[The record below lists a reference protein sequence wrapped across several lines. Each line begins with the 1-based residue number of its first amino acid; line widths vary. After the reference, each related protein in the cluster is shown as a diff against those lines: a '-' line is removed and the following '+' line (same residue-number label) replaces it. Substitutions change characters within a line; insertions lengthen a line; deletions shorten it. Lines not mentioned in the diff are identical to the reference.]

1 MKDAEVKAM
10 ETQIKQREEQKSKD
24 LEMLNN
30 RLNQKQQD
38 LSNLMKSSVEGRRT
52 LSAQHSSEVILLQ
65 KKTRLVTC
73 ITMKVRDLLST
84 KITKL

>member
-1 MKDAEVKAM
+1 M
-10 ETQIKQREEQKSKD
+10 ETQMKQREEQKSKD

-73 ITMKVRDLLST
+73 ITMKVRDLLYT
-84 KITKL
+84 KMTKL

>member
-1 MKDAEVKAM
+1 M
-10 ETQIKQREEQKSKD
+10 ETQMKQREEQKSKD

-52 LSAQHSSEVILLQ
+52 LSAQHSSEVVLLQ

-73 ITMKVRDLLST
+73 ITMKVRDLLYT
-84 KITKL
+84 KMTKL

>member
-10 ETQIKQREEQKSKD
+10 KTQMKQREEQKSKD

-73 ITMKVRDLLST
+73 ITMKVRDLLYT
-84 KITKL
+84 KMTKL

>member
-10 ETQIKQREEQKSKD
+10 ETQMKQREEQKSKD

-52 LSAQHSSEVILLQ
+52 LSAQHSSEVVLLQ

>member
-10 ETQIKQREEQKSKD
+10 ETQMKQREEQKSKD

-52 LSAQHSSEVILLQ
+52 LSAQHSSEVVLLQ

-73 ITMKVRDLLST
+73 ITMKVRDLLYT
-84 KITKL
+84 KMTKL

>member
-10 ETQIKQREEQKSKD
+10 ETQMKQREEQKSKD

-73 ITMKVRDLLST
+73 ITMKVRDLLYT
-84 KITKL
+84 KMTKL

>member
-1 MKDAEVKAM
+1 M
-10 ETQIKQREEQKSKD
+10 ETQMKQREEQKSKD

-52 LSAQHSSEVILLQ
+52 LSAQHSSEVVLLQ